1 MKMLCAAAA
10 AAWIA
15 GAPSAALAQTR
26 AQAPPSSRGFIALN
40 GVYQAT
46 SSSFRDRVEFQE
58 FVETGSVETAFDAK
72 SALGLD
78 GSAGIRVWRNLGIG
92 AGVTTYAPGSR
103 DDAGGQVTARI
114 PHPLEFNRHREVSG
128 EASLRRGETAIH
140 ANLLYF
146 IPVGEK
152 IQAVIGAGPTF
163 FQAEQ
168 GFVDRVLYDHQYP
181 YDTASFRGVDIDNE
195 TASGVGFNAGVDISW
210 RFSRWFGAGG
220 MVRFTQGTLSFTPA
234 DRTVK
239 VDVGG
244 LQAGLGVRVLF

>member
-10 AAWIA
+10 AAVIA
-15 GAPSAALAQTR
+15 SAVPAGAQTR
-26 AQAPPSSRGFIALN
+26 FQAPPPSRGFIALN

-46 SSSFRDRVEFQE
+46 SSSFTDRFEFQE
-58 FVETGSVETAFDAK
+58 FVETGTVETTFEAK
-72 SALGLD
+72 PALGID
-78 GSAGIRVWRNLGIG
+78 GAAGIRFWRNVGIG
-92 AGVTTYAPGSR
+92 AGFTTYAPGSR
-103 DDAGGQVTARI
+103 NDAGGRVTARI

-128 EASLRRGETAIH
+128 EASLRRGETAFH
-140 ANLLYF
+140 VNLLYF

-152 IQAVIGAGPTF
+152 MQAVIGAGPTF

-168 GFVDRVLYDHQYP
+168 GFVDRVLYDHEYP
-181 YDTASFRGVDIDNE
+181 YDTATFRSADVDNE
-195 TASGVGFNAGVDISW
+195 TASGVGFNAGVDLSW

-234 DRTVK
+234 NRSVK

-244 LQAGLGVRVLF
+244 LQAGAGIRVLF